1 MLFLGLLTLINAPF
15 DWASLG
21 LTRALLHRGLERG
34 GWYPVLYGLVD
45 AVLAA
50 CIITLLVI
58 VMVVFVQ
65 EFDYLAFHAGG
76 AKILP
81 IDQLFTGIR
90 DQPSAP
96 DYWWVY
102 ALLLSTMIPSL
113 VNLIIGGASLARGC
127 RESLPCC

>member
-1 MLFLGLLTLINAPF
+1 MLARSSNWEVAGPLMLFLGLLTLINAPF

-45 AVLAA
+45 AGLAA

-81 IDQLFTGIR
+81 IPTND
-90 DQPSAP
+90 
-96 DYWWVY
+96 
-102 ALLLSTMIPSL
+102 
-113 VNLIIGGASLARGC
+113 
-127 RESLPCC
+127 